1 MDKKQLSE
9 ADICAKF
16 ISPAVVKAGWSEV
29 DQIYREY
36 TIAPGRIV
44 VRGQKAQRDKQ
55 SALRA
60 DYLLCFQ
67 FGQPLAI
74 VEAKDNCHTVG
85 AGVQQAT
92 EYAERMGVPF
102 AFASNGDGFV
112 FRDATLLFN
121 GQLLTNLAME
131 EFPSP
136 ALLWALYQQWK
147 GWTPAQTAV
156 NAFAYHQGDSNRVPR
171 YYQLHAINRALE
183 AIAAGQSRV
192 LLVMATGTG
201 KTYTAFQIIWRLLKS
216 GAKKRILFLADRNI
230 LVDQTMVGDFKP
242 FKGAM
247 AKLSPH
253 AKGIERVDADGT
265 TTVEELELALTKGK
279 KLTGGK
285 QVNKSYE
292 VYLGLYQAVTG
303 RKGADDVFRQFSP
316 DFFDLI
322 IIDECHRGSANED
335 SAWRDILDYFG
346 SATQVGLTATPKE
359 TEDASNS
366 YYFGE
371 PVYTYTLKQ
380 GIEDGFLAP
389 YKVVRVD
396 LDRDTFGWRPPKGM
410 KDDNGNLIEDRIYN
424 ASDMNRNLV
433 LGLRDRV
440 VADKITQY
448 LKGTDRNAKTIV
460 FCEDVDHAQR
470 MTAALAEANKDL
482 CAARH
487 KYVMQITGD
496 NEVGKR
502 ELDNFIDPDSADP
515 VIAVTSKLMSTGV
528 DAQTCKL
535 VVLDQNIKSMT
546 LFKQIIGRG
555 TRLNEEH
562 GKQFFTILD
571 FKRATELFAD
581 KDFDGEPVQIY
592 KSTGDDDVVPPTPDE
607 TPDGEEG
614 AVIDGESGLP
624 GSDEGADGST
634 PTTGGSTKDPAG
646 VYGGDGSGGD
656 LTGDP
661 EKPRKYKI
669 SDRVT
674 VAIARERI
682 QYLDA
687 NGKLVTESLRDF
699 TRINLAKKYDSLDA
713 FLQAWS
719 GADRKQALIEELQH
733 HGVLLDVLAEE
744 LALEK
749 GDGSSLQGADPFDV
763 LLHVA
768 YDQPMLT
775 RSERAKRAKQKLADD
790 GIYAKYGDTARKVL
804 DALID
809 KYADEGIFAIENNDI
824 LKVQPFT
831 QMGSNVELMKSFGG
845 SKQNYQAAMAQLGQA
860 IYPTGSSAQS

>member
-9 ADICAKF
+9 ADIRSKF
-16 ISPAVVKAGWSEV
+16 IDPAILQAGWSETH
-29 DQIYREY
+29 QIYREY
-36 TIAPGRIV
+36 AITNGRIV
-44 VRGQKAQRDKQ
+44 VRGQKAQRNMQ
-55 SALRA
+55 TALRA
-60 DYLLCFQ
+60 DYLLCYQ
-67 FGQPLAI
+67 FGQPLAVI
-74 VEAKDNCHTVG
+74 EAKDNRHTVG
-85 AGVQQAT
+85 AGIQQAT

-112 FRDATLLFN
+112 FRDATLAD
-121 GQLLTNLAME
+121 GQLIREISLD

-136 ALLWALYQQWK
+136 QDLWERYCAWK
-147 GWTPAQTAV
+147 QWTPEQKKA

-171 YYQLHAINRALE
+171 YYQLHAINRTLE
-183 AIAAGQSRV
+183 AIAAGQNRV

-247 AKLSPH
+247 AKLSPN
-253 AKGIERVDADGT
+253 AKGIERIDADGT
-265 TTVEELELALTKGK
+265 TSVDALELAITRGTKH
-279 KLTGGK
+279 TGGK
-285 QVNKSYE
+285 QVNKAYE

-303 RKGADDVFRQFSP
+303 KKGTEDVFRQFSP

-335 SAWRDILDYFG
+335 SAWRDILDYFS

-359 TEDASNS
+359 TEDASNIH
-366 YYFGE
+366 YFGE

-410 KDDNGNLIEDRIYN
+410 LDDAGNPIEDRIYT
-424 ASDMNRNLV
+424 AADMNRNLV
-433 LGLRDRV
+433 LGLRDKV

-460 FCEDVDHAQR
+460 FCEDIDHAQR
-470 MTAALAEANKDL
+470 MTAALAEANKDI
-482 CAARH
+482 CATRS

-502 ELDNFIDPDSADP
+502 ELDNFIDPDSLDP

-555 TRLNEEH
+555 TRLNEER

-592 KSTGDDDVVPPTPDE
+592 QPTGADDVVPPTPPEPLAEGE
-607 TPDGEEG
+607 TVIDREGWLPDGTPVDGVPGG
-614 AVIDGESGLP
+614 A
-624 GSDEGADGST
+624 
-634 PTTGGSTKDPAG
+634 TKDPAG
-646 VYGGDGSGGD
+646 VNGGQSGGAGGSPGGHG
-656 LTGDP
+656 TIGDP
-661 EKPRKYKI
+661 GQPRKYAI
-669 SDRVT
+669 ANRVT
-674 VAIARERI
+674 VSIARERV

-687 NGKLVTESLRDF
+687 HGKLVTESLKDF
-699 TRINLAKKYDSLDA
+699 TRINLAKQYDSLDA

-719 GADRKQALIEELQH
+719 SASRKQALIDELQH

-744 LALEK
+744 LAQEK
-749 GDGSSLQGADPFDV
+749 GDGSGLQGADPFDV

-768 YDQPMLT
+768 YDQPMLS
-775 RSERAKRAKQKLADD
+775 RSERARRAKKKLQND
-790 GIYAKYGDTARKVL
+790 GIYAKYGETARKVL
-804 DALID
+804 DVLID
-809 KYADEGIFAIENNDI
+809 KYADEGIAAIENTDV
-824 LKVQPFT
+824 LKVQPLT
-831 QMGSNVELMKSFGG
+831 QMGSPVELMQSFGG
-845 SKQNYQAAMAQLGQA
+845 SKLQYQDAMAQLGRA
-860 IYPTGSSAQS
+860 IYQPARD